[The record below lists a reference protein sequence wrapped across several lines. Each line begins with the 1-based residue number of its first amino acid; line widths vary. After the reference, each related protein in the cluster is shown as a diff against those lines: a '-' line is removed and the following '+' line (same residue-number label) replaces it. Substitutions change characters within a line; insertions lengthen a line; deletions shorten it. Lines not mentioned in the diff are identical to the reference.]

1 MTSSPGKTI
10 HTSRSQML
18 ESGGKN
24 FKAAIIYS
32 KTLRE
37 RWSKWMDKD
46 TLSRENGNIFEN
58 GNSNAHFSST
68 YTKTR
73 MIQIRLSWPLHKKT
87 WKLVNHYP
95 IKKRKKE
102 NLNGNCRI

>member
-1 MTSSPGKTI
+1 MTYSPGKKI

-18 ESGGKN
+18 ESGGKD

-46 TLSRENGNIFEN
+46 TLSRENGNVFEN

-73 MIQIRLSWPLHKKT
+73 TIQITLSWPLHKEDMKICEP
-87 WKLVNHYP
+87 LH
-95 IKKRKKE
+95 IKKKEERKK
-102 NLNGNCRI
+102 I